1 MSVTMQPVNFPVVVP
16 PVLVLWLELLDE
28 GVPADAQPAASS
40 TLAVAAAAAIIDL
53 LNTDLL
59 NQGSTMLPRGRRL
72 HSHPSRPGELT

>member
-1 MSVTMQPVNFPVVVP
+1 MQPVNCPVVVAP
-16 PVLVLWLELLDE
+16 ALVLWLELLDD
-28 GVPADAQPAASS
+28 GVPADAQPVASS
-40 TLAVAAAAAIIDL
+40 TLAAAATAAIIDL